1 MLTSGYRWARATR
14 SALGTVCSTELVS
27 VERTGPLMD
36 AVEPIR
42 PPGRRCACS
51 VVRGVEPL
59 LPDDPVLPALRVG
72 ARSVPRHRGP
82 ALLSDDAGLGSRAHA
97 LGRRRVGIARPPG
110 RRWGP
115 RHGQDEPD
123 GAGRARAARSR
134 RRAPGEDPRPVVR
147 ERDRVLARRRAG
159 VRAGPSA
166 TLAGGAQE
174 RAQELSLRCRGPR
187 RPDARPVDRR
197 GAERQRRDL
206 RGAAPV
212 AELRRPATQTAQRR
226 AVRPERAAGPTRG
239 TPQPG
244 RSGRRLDRAR
254 SARRQRVA
262 RDVGLPLDP
271 RRRGR
276 PGCPVRRGRG
286 RSDRGQCRRDAA
298 PAADA
303 GTRDAAGCRDA
314 GPAAGD
320 PARRRRRRACARL
333 GPRTRPRGGRRRC
346 GGAVPLAFP
355 LAVAARAMN
364 GRDADV
370 DALFERDADA
380 RLLDRR
386 RREELGLPATSAP
399 PSAAAPRFG
408 AESLATEPQER
419 RAARPAALRLALEAR
434 PDRELIP
441 GALVTVV
448 ATLHDDGD
456 QDVPDAVLRIG
467 VPPEAEPVPGSFARD
482 DSPVDGEAL
491 LGAGLRLG
499 AIPAGG
505 AVRLRFALRILPG
518 TDPLDL
524 IGAANADG
532 VPAIGTPAL
541 RLRRRAGHTAYDTP
555 KPFFELE
562 ADERV
567 DLDELAAAPKP
578 AHVDA
583 RSAVEALPE
592 PEQILELPEPE
603 QILELPEPAP
613 VLALPEPPP
622 ALELPEP
629 VPVLELRS
637 EEHTSE
643 LQ

>member
-1 MLTSGYRWARATR
+1 
-14 SALGTVCSTELVS
+14 
-27 VERTGPLMD
+27 
-36 AVEPIR
+36 
-42 PPGRRCACS
+42 
-51 VVRGVEPL
+51 
-59 LPDDPVLPALRVG
+59 
-72 ARSVPRHRGP
+72 
-82 ALLSDDAGLGSRAHA
+82 
-97 LGRRRVGIARPPG
+97 
-110 RRWGP
+110 
-115 RHGQDEPD
+115 
-123 GAGRARAARSR
+123 
-134 RRAPGEDPRPVVR
+134 
-147 ERDRVLARRRAG
+147 
-159 VRAGPSA
+159 
-166 TLAGGAQE
+166 
-174 RAQELSLRCRGPR
+174 
-187 RPDARPVDRR
+187 
-197 GAERQRRDL
+197 
-206 RGAAPV
+206 
-212 AELRRPATQTAQRR
+212 
-226 AVRPERAAGPTRG
+226 
-239 TPQPG
+239 
-244 RSGRRLDRAR
+244 
-254 SARRQRVA
+254 
-262 RDVGLPLDP
+262 
-271 RRRGR
+271 
-276 PGCPVRRGRG
+276 
-286 RSDRGQCRRDAA
+286 
-298 PAADA
+298 
-303 GTRDAAGCRDA
+303 
-314 GPAAGD
+314 
-320 PARRRRRRACARL
+320 
-333 GPRTRPRGGRRRC
+333 
-346 GGAVPLAFP
+346 
-355 LAVAARAMN
+355 MN

-456 QDVPDAVLRIG
+456 QDIPDAVLRIG

-629 VPVLELRS
+629 VPVLELPEPPPPVPVVALPEPAAVAELPEPPAEAELPPAPSEPVFVAAAGPLLFRAVDPEEVRALERIYTGALPHGLAALALLSSIAAVDGPAGEALGLSAFARS
-637 EEHTSE
+637 IATALPRAVVAARMGRPTPPVVTAVALAALHPAAELAPDPGGRAGPYLVVELGAQAREALLAVLGRNLADPFLRGVQVLLAVAPRRLIGAAGPTLRFEEALAVYRSAAGSWLMRVTVRRTVDRRFDPLTADDAALHAAGRAVVDALREAIT
-643 LQ
+643 Q